1 MRCRTLA
8 CNSSITEHEE
18 TQIAIWRVLPGDN
31 DPIGLEPTMA
41 RLVPT
46 VHRLRSHPE
55 SQFELLQ
62 FVVSHPGLERG
73 ASTSMRRVH
82 RVTAVG
88 SYTEKFSGNRN
99 AFHCLLLMACVS
111 LTIGSSGRAAHSVH
125 PASYQRT
132 FEYPS
137 RRFST
142 K

>member
-1 MRCRTLA
+1 MTLLT
-8 CNSSITEHEE
+8 S
-18 TQIAIWRVLPGDN
+18 PGDN
-31 DPIGLEPTMA
+31 EPIGLEPTMA

-55 SQFELLQ
+55 PQFELLQ
-62 FVVSHPGLERG
+62 FVNSHPGLERG

-82 RVTAVG
+82 RVTADG
-88 SYTEKFSGNRN
+88 SYTEEFAGIRD
-99 AFHCLLLMACVS
+99 AFHCLLLMAGAP